1 VQLAEAWDQRALF
14 RHDLRASALFLG
26 LGAAVMYCFDRPTGA
41 NYWFMAGPGVDSP
54 FLGVWARI
62 DRSFLGVP
70 VTAVGVPTV
79 IDAAH
84 LGEGEALRGLFVTP
98 RDIDSA
104 VRSCARI
111 IAYGVN
117 LALHPRLTVE
127 DIDGLV
133 G

>member
-1 VQLAEAWDQRALF
+1 MPS
-14 RHDLRASALFLG
+14 DLVHLYMRIDHLPQIWCPGCDSG
-26 LGAAVMYCFDRPTGA
+26 ISPGAGVCNDR
-41 NYWFMAGPGVDSP
+41 
-54 FLGVWARI
+54 ARI

-79 IDAAH
+79 TDAAH
-84 LGEGEALRGLFVTP
+84 LGGDEALRGLFVTP
-98 RDIDSA
+98 RDIDSS

-111 IAYGVN
+111 IAYGIN

-127 DIDGLV
+127 SIDGLV